1 MKLDVSSCELQTR
14 IKSGLDK
21 QLEETRD
28 EKRTQ
33 LSVVFKSKR
42 KRPRIGQKIEVYTR
56 SFDTPI
62 PPNRFNSMIGN
73 YVNTLSIPDKYKE
86 ESVIQDYKQW
96 LDKVSKYLPNGHV
109 YKQIFINLKKQK
121 L

>member
-14 IKSGLDK
+14 INSNLNK
-21 QLEETRD
+21 QLEESRD
-28 EKRTQ
+28 HKRSR
-33 LSVVFKSKR
+33 LSDTFISKR
-42 KRPRIGQKIEVYTR
+42 KRPRIGQKIKVYTR

-62 PPNRFNSMIGN
+62 PPNRFNSIIGN

-109 YKQIFINLKKQK
+109 YKQIFINLKK
-121 L
+121 